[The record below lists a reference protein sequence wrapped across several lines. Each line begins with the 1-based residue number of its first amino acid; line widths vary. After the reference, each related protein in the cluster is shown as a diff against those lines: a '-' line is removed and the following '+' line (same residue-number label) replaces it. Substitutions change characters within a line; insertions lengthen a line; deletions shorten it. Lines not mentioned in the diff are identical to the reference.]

1 MKKKRWKLAGIF
13 LMAALTV
20 PSLGGCKVGNTQ
32 IRLSSGQLRNHNAI
46 VRINDHKYDIRYAK
60 LYLCNYRNL
69 YGKAY
74 GTDLWESYASDL
86 EQYLK
91 DVTVQEL
98 THIACMDI
106 LAENQDMHLSEQEKK
121 QAARAAKEYYQSL
134 TEEEKTFIG
143 LYEREIR
150 TAYEEYALAEKLYH
164 ALTQGTDEEV
174 SDDEA
179 RVMNIQQI
187 IVSDEEQANQ
197 IEAALQSGDEFASL
211 AGTYNEAGSVEADIA
226 RDTYPEEVENVAF
239 ELENNEIS
247 GKIPAS
253 DGKFYF
259 IKCVNKFDEELTE
272 KNKEHILEKREKEK
286 FFDAYND
293 FVGNAEFE
301 LNTELWDSISLED
314 EKNIT
319 TDSFFKVYDKYFT
332 GGN

>member
-74 GTDLWESYASDL
+74 GTDLWESYDADL
-86 EQYLK
+86 EQYVK
-91 DVTVQEL
+91 DVTIQEL

-179 RVMNIQQI
+179 RVVRVQQI
-187 IVSDEEQANQ
+187 YVKEK
-197 IEAALQSGDEFASL
+197 EALRAVQENLAAGDDFASV
-211 AGTYNEAGSVEADIA
+211 ASAYNQSREFERTIARGTYPDAMEEIVFNLDDGACSDVIAADDGYYIYHPLSEQI
-226 RDTYPEEVENVAF
+226 R
-239 ELENNEIS
+239 
-247 GKIPAS
+247 KRS
-253 DGKFYF
+253 DGGKQG
-259 IKCVNKFDEELTE
+259 
-272 KNKEHILEKREKEK
+272 KNPCKEK
-286 FFDAYND
+286 KR
-293 FVGNAEFE
+293 
-301 LNTELWDSISLED
+301 TI
-314 EKNIT
+314 
-319 TDSFFKVYDKYFT
+319 
-332 GGN
+332 

>member
-1 MKKKRWKLAGIF
+1 MSLLAEEQEISLTEDEKKLAGD
-13 LMAALTV
+13 AA
-20 PSLGGCKVGNTQ
+20 S
-32 IRLSSGQLRNHNAI
+32 
-46 VRINDHKYDIRYAK
+46 
-60 LYLCNYRNL
+60 
-69 YGKAY
+69 
-74 GTDLWESYASDL
+74 
-86 EQYLK
+86 
-91 DVTVQEL
+91 
-98 THIACMDI
+98 
-106 LAENQDMHLSEQEKK
+106 
-121 QAARAAKEYYQSL
+121 EYYESL
-134 TEEEKTFIG
+134 NDEEKSFMG
-143 LYEREIR
+143 LSQTDIKQIYEK
-150 TAYEEYALAEKLYH
+150 YALANKLYNSMT
-164 ALTQGTDEEV
+164 AGVDSEV

-187 IVSDEEQANQ
+187 IVSNEEQANQ

-239 ELENNEIS
+239 ELENDEIS

-293 FVGNAEFE
+293 FVANAEFE

>member
-1 MKKKRWKLAGIF
+1 MQSSRCR
-13 LMAALTV
+13 T
-20 PSLGGCKVGNTQ
+20 SQESRRQVG
-32 IRLSSGQLRNHNAI
+32 
-46 VRINDHKYDIRYAK
+46 
-60 LYLCNYRNL
+60 
-69 YGKAY
+69 
-74 GTDLWESYASDL
+74 
-86 EQYLK
+86 
-91 DVTVQEL
+91 
-98 THIACMDI
+98 
-106 LAENQDMHLSEQEKK
+106 
-121 QAARAAKEYYQSL
+121 
-134 TEEEKTFIG
+134 
-143 LYEREIR
+143 
-150 TAYEEYALAEKLYH
+150 
-164 ALTQGTDEEV
+164 
-174 SDDEA
+174 
-179 RVMNIQQI
+179 
-187 IVSDEEQANQ
+187 
-197 IEAALQSGDEFASL
+197 
-211 AGTYNEAGSVEADIA
+211 ADIA

>member
-1 MKKKRWKLAGIF
+1 MTAG
-13 LMAALTV
+13 V
-20 PSLGGCKVGNTQ
+20 DS
-32 IRLSSGQLRNHNAI
+32 
-46 VRINDHKYDIRYAK
+46 
-60 LYLCNYRNL
+60 
-69 YGKAY
+69 
-74 GTDLWESYASDL
+74 
-86 EQYLK
+86 
-91 DVTVQEL
+91 
-98 THIACMDI
+98 
-106 LAENQDMHLSEQEKK
+106 
-121 QAARAAKEYYQSL
+121 
-134 TEEEKTFIG
+134 
-143 LYEREIR
+143 
-150 TAYEEYALAEKLYH
+150 
-164 ALTQGTDEEV
+164 EV

>member
-1 MKKKRWKLAGIF
+1 MRKRTIISVAAA
-13 LMAALTV
+13 LMAAAMLT
-20 PSLGGCKVGNTQ
+20 GCQIGNTE
-32 IRLSSGQLRNHNAI
+32 I
-46 VRINDHKYDIRYAK
+46 VFDVKHTNKHVAFAVNGTECSMKEAK
-60 LYLCNYRNL
+60 LYLCNYKNL
-69 YGKAY
+69 YGNEY
-74 GTDLWESYASDL
+74 GVNLWDYDFGENSLDEYV
-86 EQYLK
+86 K
-91 DVTVQEL
+91 DVTVDEA
-98 THIACMDI
+98 TRITCMSI
-106 LAENQDMHLSEQEKK
+106 LAEEQEI
-121 QAARAAKEYYQSL
+121 SL
-134 TEEEKTFIG
+134 TEDEKKLAGDAASEYYESLNDEEKSFMG
-143 LYEREIR
+143 LSQTDIKQIYEK
-150 TAYEEYALAEKLYH
+150 YALANKLYNSMT
-164 ALTQGTDEEV
+164 AGVDSEV

-187 IVSDEEQANQ
+187 IVSDEEKANQ

-239 ELENNEIS
+239 EMENDEIS

>member
-74 GTDLWESYASDL
+74 GTDLWESYDADL
-86 EQYLK
+86 EQYVK
-91 DVTVQEL
+91 DVTIQEL

-164 ALTQGTDEEV
+164 ALTQEPMRR
-174 SDDEA
+174 S
-179 RVMNIQQI
+179 VMMKP
-187 IVSDEEQANQ
+187 EW
-197 IEAALQSGDEFASL
+197 SG
-211 AGTYNEAGSVEADIA
+211 YNRSM
-226 RDTYPEEVENVAF
+226 
-239 ELENNEIS
+239 
-247 GKIPAS
+247 
-253 DGKFYF
+253 
-259 IKCVNKFDEELTE
+259 
-272 KNKEHILEKREKEK
+272 
-286 FFDAYND
+286 
-293 FVGNAEFE
+293 
-301 LNTELWDSISLED
+301 
-314 EKNIT
+314 
-319 TDSFFKVYDKYFT
+319 
-332 GGN
+332 

>member
-1 MKKKRWKLAGIF
+1 MSLLAEEQEISLTEDEKKLAGD
-13 LMAALTV
+13 AA
-20 PSLGGCKVGNTQ
+20 S
-32 IRLSSGQLRNHNAI
+32 
-46 VRINDHKYDIRYAK
+46 
-60 LYLCNYRNL
+60 
-69 YGKAY
+69 
-74 GTDLWESYASDL
+74 
-86 EQYLK
+86 
-91 DVTVQEL
+91 
-98 THIACMDI
+98 
-106 LAENQDMHLSEQEKK
+106 
-121 QAARAAKEYYQSL
+121 EYYKSL
-134 TEEEKTFIG
+134 NDEEKSFMG
-143 LYEREIR
+143 LSQTDIKQIYEK
-150 TAYEEYALAEKLYH
+150 YALANKLYNSMT
-164 ALTQGTDEEV
+164 AGVDSEV